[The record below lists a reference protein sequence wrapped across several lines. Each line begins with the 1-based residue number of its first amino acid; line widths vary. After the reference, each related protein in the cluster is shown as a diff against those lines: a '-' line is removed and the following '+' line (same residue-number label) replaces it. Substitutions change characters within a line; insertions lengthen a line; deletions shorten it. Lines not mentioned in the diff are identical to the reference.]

1 MNALR
6 LLEPIGTG
14 ALLLTAIIIGGS
26 SPPVAAADTP
36 PEPIVLYRADGTTT
50 DTLRWATSKG
60 EQNVLEAVGDDEERW
75 LILTA
80 PDGSRTRFGGPR
92 THPLGNFGH
101 ELEFHDETTG
111 WWIRY
116 SLTTPGFTRPE
127 LPAGLSFNEAFER
140 LGEALRDSGAQTH
153 GEIWTSDGILVRR
166 STADGEVLY
175 SDIARELREKGLGEA
190 IPESAQNAA
199 RFLVRMLERNPRL
212 DSHWE
217 FEFGFLGLLVDALDP
232 PEGEVRDSTPSA
244 AKEGSD
250 SR

>member
-1 MNALR
+1 MNASR

-14 ALLLTAIIIGGS
+14 AVLLTTIIGGW

-50 DTLRWATSKG
+50 DTLRWTTSKG
-60 EQNVLEAVGDDEERW
+60 EQNVLEAVGNDEERW
-75 LILTA
+75 LVLTA
-80 PDGSRTRFGGPR
+80 PDGSRTRLGGPR

-101 ELEFHDETTG
+101 EFEFRDETTG

-116 SLTTPGFTRPE
+116 SRTTPGFTPPE
-127 LPAGLSFNEAFER
+127 LPADLSFKEAFER
-140 LGEALRDSGAQTH
+140 LSGAFRDSGAQTH
-153 GEIWTSDGILVRR
+153 CEIWTSDGILVRR
-166 STADGEVLY
+166 STADGEYLY
-175 SDIARELREKGLGEA
+175 SDIARELREKGLREGV
-190 IPESAQNAA
+190 PDSAQKAA
-199 RFLVRMLERNPRL
+199 TFLLRMLERNPHL
-212 DSHWE
+212 DSRWE
-217 FEFGFLGLLVDALDP
+217 SEFGFLGLLVDALDP